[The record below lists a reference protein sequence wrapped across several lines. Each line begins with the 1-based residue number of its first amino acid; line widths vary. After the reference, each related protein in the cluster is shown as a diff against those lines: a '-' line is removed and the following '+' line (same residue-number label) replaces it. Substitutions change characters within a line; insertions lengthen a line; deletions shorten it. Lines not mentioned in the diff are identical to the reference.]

1 MSTTGG
7 GKIAEPSQTVIIS
20 IFLFIEMYEVH
31 KLCVLMK
38 PIVNPLELNQK
49 AVLSLCSAT

>member
-1 MSTTGG
+1 MSTTVG

>member
-1 MSTTGG
+1 MSTTMG
-7 GKIAEPSQTVIIS
+7 GKIAEPSQTVIS

-38 PIVNPLELNQK
+38 PIVNLLELNQK
-49 AVLSLCSAT
+49 AVLSLCIAT